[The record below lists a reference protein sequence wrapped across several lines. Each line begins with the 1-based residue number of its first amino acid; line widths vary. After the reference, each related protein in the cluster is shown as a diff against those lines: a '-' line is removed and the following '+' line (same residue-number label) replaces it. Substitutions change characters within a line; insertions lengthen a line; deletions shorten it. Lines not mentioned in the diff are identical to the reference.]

1 MEYNTNMIAYDV
13 PYSALFYII
22 WASIPVE
29 HKIGSEEQHLAHM
42 EYLRSLY
49 EDENDYWCNYNSND
63 IFHNVSPYVT

>member
-49 EDENDYWCNYNSND
+49 EDENDGL
-63 IFHNVSPYVT
+63 

>member
-49 EDENDYWCNYNSND
+49 EDENDG
-63 IFHNVSPYVT
+63 I